1 MFMLIAHNNK
11 MECSETQM
19 ILYNNK
25 EKSLFENSML
35 SSSLARDQV
44 HRVSVM
50 VSIKKVFS
58 QEIQFFKVSKSH

>member
-11 MECSETQM
+11 MEYSETQM

-44 HRVSVM
+44 HRVSVV

-58 QEIQFFKVSKSH
+58 REIQFFKVSKSH